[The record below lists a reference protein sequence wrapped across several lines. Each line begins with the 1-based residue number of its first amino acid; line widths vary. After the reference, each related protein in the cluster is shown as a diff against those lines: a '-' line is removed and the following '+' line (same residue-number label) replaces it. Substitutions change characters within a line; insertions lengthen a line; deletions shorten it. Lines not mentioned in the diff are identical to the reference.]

1 MRVSNND
8 RGIEDKSLIYAGK
21 YFVQMSTRENLQQRM
36 EFLTLLSNIEQKLS
50 IQTQETIKIL
60 IQYIQD
66 IANHISQQERSNIL
80 KKITSTLNISSSP
93 VFSFVVRFLFQW
105 RLNVILLHISNSL
118 VWIITTDVM

>member
-21 YFVQMSTRENLQQRM
+21 YFIQMSTRENLQQRM

-105 RLNVILLHISNSL
+105 
-118 VWIITTDVM
+118 